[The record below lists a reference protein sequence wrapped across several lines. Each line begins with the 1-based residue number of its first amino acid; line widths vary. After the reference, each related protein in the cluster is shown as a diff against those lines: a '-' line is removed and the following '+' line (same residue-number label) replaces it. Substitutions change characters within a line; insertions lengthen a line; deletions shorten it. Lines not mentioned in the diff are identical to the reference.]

1 MEFVVSETYD
11 QLCHKICDAICTALR
26 KATAQNRKCSVG
38 VSGGSM
44 PQMISGICAHLE
56 LPWNLVH
63 FFYCDERMV
72 PVTDPESTHRVYC
85 ELIYPN
91 IPIPQENIHPVKTEL
106 PAHEAAK
113 DYHEQLMNFFGAS
126 NGYPAFDLLL
136 LGIGPDGHTCSLFP
150 GHPLLHCEDRS
161 VAAIEDSPKPP
172 PQRVTLTLPV
182 LNKAKRVYFLV
193 SGSNKSNAVAEV
205 FSSKE
210 SPSRLPC
217 ALVQPIDGELVWYL
231 DKSAASKITG

>member
-1 MEFVVSETYD
+1 MKHDLSVNSNSLLYADSAFSESNTMEFVVSETYD

-38 VSGGSM
+38 VSGMSTKCHNNQPSVSGGSM

-106 PAHEAAK
+106 PGK
-113 DYHEQLMNFFGAS
+113 RNSSS
-126 NGYPAFDLLL
+126 NIRTDVQ
-136 LGIGPDGHTCSLFP
+136 HT
-150 GHPLLHCEDRS
+150 R
-161 VAAIEDSPKPP
+161 
-172 PQRVTLTLPV
+172 
-182 LNKAKRVYFLV
+182 
-193 SGSNKSNAVAEV
+193 
-205 FSSKE
+205 
-210 SPSRLPC
+210 
-217 ALVQPIDGELVWYL
+217 QPRTTTN
-231 DKSAASKITG
+231 S